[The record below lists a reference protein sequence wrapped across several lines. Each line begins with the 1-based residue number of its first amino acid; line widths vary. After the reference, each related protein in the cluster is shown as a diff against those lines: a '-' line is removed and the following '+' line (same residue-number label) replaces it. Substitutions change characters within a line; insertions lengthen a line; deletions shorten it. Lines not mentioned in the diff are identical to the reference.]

1 MCSNNSC
8 TIMYVYK
15 YLYCLTCYTRCT
27 PMKYGTIPPMR
38 VAHRPSVRPG
48 ILSLGSHP
56 CFFFLLFYFLLACSI
71 IFLLNTAAFPS
82 FLFFILYLCFL
93 HSFTLL
99 SSLQPSHLSLLSSIC
114 SSMSQ
119 PNPNER
125 IQVDVRYALFFIFI
139 NSPVMQCQ
147 LRIKKAHPSNQKI
160 LITMINDLFFLCYLA
175 AGAETRKW

>member
-1 MCSNNSC
+1 M
-8 TIMYVYK
+8 
-15 YLYCLTCYTRCT
+15 CYTRCT

-56 CFFFLLFYFLLACSI
+56 CFFILLFYFLLACSI
-71 IFLLNTAAFPS
+71 VFLLNTAAFPS
-82 FLFFILYLCFL
+82 FQLFFFFFCVLYLYLFQ
-93 HSFTLL
+93 SFTLL
-99 SSLQPSHLSLLSSIC
+99 LSLQPSHLSFFSGSIC

-125 IQVDVRYALFFIFI
+125 IQVDVRYAPFFLLFFYVI

-147 LRIKKAHPSNQKI
+147 LNQRI
-160 LITMINDLFFLCYLA
+160 
-175 AGAETRKW
+175 